1 MISTGPVARPR
12 AGLDEVQPDEEIGRE
27 GSVTYQSS
35 SFTYRGD
42 RLVYDSYGEGDR
54 LLVYLHGLLIDS
66 EINRGIAEALAAR
79 GNRVVLLDLLGH
91 GRSDKPHHAA
101 AYRMDTYASQ
111 IFALL
116 DELGADDAVVGGMS
130 LGANVSLFAA
140 TQQPDR
146 VRGLV
151 IEMPVLERAVPSAAL
166 MFVPLL
172 LLVHYAQ
179 PLLRVTSAALRRVPP
194 TRFGSL
200 NSFVH
205 AASLPPDS
213 MAALLHGILVGPVSP
228 TQEDRSRIAV
238 PALVLAH
245 SNDLLHPFN
254 DAANLAAQLPNATLV
269 RARSPLELRLRP
281 KRLTDAIAH
290 FLDDVWAPPDEAHAK
305 ARPTLKR
312 TRSGSRAVPHE
323 RLSS

>member
-1 MISTGPVARPR
+1 MYESRSFI
-12 AGLDEVQPDEEIGRE
+12 
-27 GSVTYQSS
+27 YQ
-35 SFTYRGD
+35 GD
-42 RLVYDSYGEGDR
+42 RLVYDSYGQGDR

-66 EINRGIAEALAAR
+66 EINRGIAEALADR

-111 IFALL
+111 VFALL
-116 DELGADDAVVGGMS
+116 DELGANDAVVGGMS

-166 MFVPLL
+166 LFVPLL

-179 PLLRVTSAALRRVPP
+179 PLLRLTSAALRRVPR

-228 TQEDRSRIAV
+228 TQEQRSHIAA

-254 DAANLAAQLPNATLV
+254 DAASLAKQLPSATLV

-281 KRLTDAIAH
+281 GRLTDAIAD
-290 FLDDVWAPPDEAHAK
+290 FLDRAWAKADEAAAKAPPKLEEDWEGEA
-305 ARPTLKR
+305 
-312 TRSGSRAVPHE
+312 GRAV
-323 RLSS
+323 

>member
-1 MISTGPVARPR
+1 MTH
-12 AGLDEVQPDEEIGRE
+12 
-27 GSVTYQSS
+27 QSG

-42 RLVYDSYGEGDR
+42 RLAYESYGYGDR

-66 EINRGIAEALAAR
+66 EMNRGIAEALAAR

-91 GRSDKPHHAA
+91 GRSDKPRHAS
-101 AYRMDTYASQ
+101 AYRIDTYASQ
-111 IFALL
+111 VFALL
-116 DELGADDAVVGGMS
+116 DELGTHDAVLGGMS

-140 TQQPDR
+140 AQEPER

-151 IEMPVLERAVPSAAL
+151 VEMPVLERAVPFAAL
-166 MFVPLL
+166 LFVPLL
-172 LLVHYAQ
+172 MLVHYAR
-179 PLLRVTSAALRRVPP
+179 PLVRVTSAALRRVPP

-200 NSFVH
+200 NSLVH

-228 TQEDRSRIAV
+228 TQEQRSKMDV

-245 SNDLLHPFN
+245 RNDLLHPFN
-254 DAANLAAQLPNATLV
+254 DAANLARQLPNATLV

-281 KRLTDAIAH
+281 GRLTDTIAG
-290 FLDDVWAPPDEAHAK
+290 FLEEASSKTKADDTQRGIAK
-305 ARPTLKR
+305 KNWDGE
-312 TRSGSRAVPHE
+312 SDRAV
-323 RLSS
+323 

>member
-1 MISTGPVARPR
+1 MTHESH
-12 AGLDEVQPDEEIGRE
+12 
-27 GSVTYQSS
+27 
-35 SFTYRGD
+35 SFTYQGD
-42 RLVYDSYGEGDR
+42 RLVYDSYGQGGR

-111 IFALL
+111 VFALL
-116 DELGADDAVVGGMS
+116 DELGANDAVVGGMS

-140 TQQPDR
+140 AQQPNR

-151 IEMPVLERAVPSAAL
+151 VEMPVLERAVPSAAL

-228 TQEDRSRIAV
+228 TQEQRSQIAV

-281 KRLTDAIAH
+281 KRLTDVIAH
-290 FLDDVWAPPDEAHAK
+290 FLNDIWGTTHEADATAHPA
-305 ARPTLKR
+305 ARTTGTGR
-312 TRSGSRAVPHE
+312 QAVSRD
-323 RLSS
+323 RFSS

>member
-1 MISTGPVARPR
+1 MYESR
-12 AGLDEVQPDEEIGRE
+12 
-27 GSVTYQSS
+27 
-35 SFTYRGD
+35 SFTYQGD
-42 RLVYDSYGEGDR
+42 RLVYDTYGQGDR

-66 EINRGIAEALAAR
+66 EVNRGIAEALADR

-111 IFALL
+111 VFALL
-116 DELGADDAVVGGMS
+116 DELGANEAVVGGMS

-146 VRGLV
+146 VRALV

-166 MFVPLL
+166 LFVPLL

-179 PLLRVTSAALRRVPP
+179 PLLRLTSAALRRVPP

-213 MAALLHGILVGPVSP
+213 MAALLHGVLVGPVSP
-228 TQEDRSRIAV
+228 TQEQRLQIVA

-254 DAANLAAQLPNATLV
+254 DAASLAKQLPNATLV

-281 KRLTDAIAH
+281 GRLTDAIAD
-290 FLDDVWAPPDEAHAK
+290 FLDRAWAEVDEADAK
-305 ARPTLKR
+305 AP
-312 TRSGSRAVPHE
+312 SSFEEDWEGEAGRAV
-323 RLSS
+323 

>member
-1 MISTGPVARPR
+1 MRVVVGGRTVWTFSPIKRSAREVR
-12 AGLDEVQPDEEIGRE
+12 A
-27 GSVTYQSS
+27 THQSH

-42 RLVYDSYGEGDR
+42 RLVYDTYGQGDR

-101 AYRMDTYASQ
+101 AYRIDTYASQ
-111 IFALL
+111 VFALL
-116 DELGADDAVVGGMS
+116 DELGVNDAVLGGMS

-140 TQQPDR
+140 SQQPHR

-151 IEMPVLERAVPSAAL
+151 LEMPVLERAVPFAAL
-166 MFVPLL
+166 LFVPLL
-172 LLVHYAQ
+172 LLVHYAE
-179 PLLRVTSAALRRVPP
+179 PLLRVTSAASAQVPR

-200 NSFVH
+200 DSLVH
-205 AASLPPDS
+205 AVSLPPES
-213 MAALLHGILVGPVSP
+213 MAALLHGILVGPVAP
-228 TQEDRSRIAV
+228 THEQRSAIAV

-245 SNDLLHPFN
+245 GNDLLHPFA
-254 DAANLAAQLPNATLV
+254 DASRLAKQLPNATLV

-281 KRLTDAIAH
+281 GRLTDAIAD
-290 FLDDVWAPPDEAHAK
+290 FLDDVWGTADAAGAKRSASSEETWDEE
-305 ARPTLKR
+305 
-312 TRSGSRAVPHE
+312 SGRAV
-323 RLSS
+323 